1 MAKQQM
7 RKSGSLVIMMLLL
20 CNIITQGSEML
31 ATLRHRADSFYHAEN
46 YSQALELYIQGLE
59 QAEAAGDGYNYVA
72 CTGYIANIYETFGD
86 HSSSLRYHL
95 KGYKKAAEMND
106 SSLMSNFLNNI
117 VMGYCRQGDVS
128 LAKKYFSISQTVKP
142 RHHQDIWHYYQLYD
156 EAHILNAEKRFA
168 EAIRKHEQAREYAAT
183 HQMDSIY
190 QLYQSSEIGLVYLNS
205 HFYDQAISIA
215 HQCSIQAQQLGSRE
229 LLANA
234 YKILAEAYLGK
245 GDEAESDRYRG
256 MYSLLADSVYNMN
269 RFYQLRSKLAD
280 YEEQKYSEHI
290 SGLTSTI
297 NRQWMTLN
305 VVIVVLL
312 VLVLC
317 FVILVYRR
325 LKQPV
330 RDAEHT
336 VTDDLT
342 YHDSGDSNYSSV
354 YGELPSE
361 TKAGAVPSAAAG
373 VAAVDLAAGN
383 SAAGNVTTE
392 ELNPTP
398 AILKSAPQLSAQQF
412 QLLQTR
418 IADVFNDLQVLS
430 RPEFS
435 IQMLADM
442 VKSNTRYV
450 SYVLNETYRKNF
462 NALLNE
468 MRIGEAARRLRD
480 TEHYG
485 NMTIQAIYEDL
496 GYTNA
501 MTFNRAFKR
510 IMGTTP
516 SLYQRSPQIEA
527 SADAKA

>member
-1 MAKQQM
+1 MAMQQM
-7 RKSGSLVIMMLLL
+7 IKRGSLVIIMLLL

-59 QAEAAGDGYNYVA
+59 KAEAAGDGYNYVA

-156 EAHILNAEKRFA
+156 EAHILNAEKRYA

-215 HQCSIQAQQLGSRE
+215 QQCSIQAQQLGSRE

-245 GDEAESDRYRG
+245 GDETESDRYRG

-290 SGLTSTI
+290 SGLTLTI
-297 NRQWMTLN
+297 NRQWMMLN

-312 VLVLC
+312 VVLLS

-325 LKQPV
+325 LKQPM
-330 RDAEHT
+330 RDVGPPVANN
-336 VTDDLT
+336 LT
-342 YHDSGDSNYSSV
+342 YHDSGNLKYPSV
-354 YGELPSE
+354 HNEFLSE
-361 TKAGAVPSAAAG
+361 AKAGAVPSTVVG
-373 VAAVDLAAGN
+373 VAAVD
-383 SAAGNVTTE
+383 SAAVDSVTG
-392 ELNPTP
+392 ELNPATGN
-398 AILKSAPQLSAQQF
+398 LKSPPQLSAEQF
-412 QLLQTR
+412 GVLQTR
-418 IADVFNDLQVLS
+418 IADVFNDLQVLT

-468 MRIGEAARRLRD
+468 MRISEAARRLHD

-485 NMTIQAIYEDL
+485 NMTIQAIYEEL

-516 SLYQRSPQIEA
+516 SLYQRSPQTEP
-527 SADAKA
+527 STDAQA